1 VTGLIHLYLD
11 DLRACPKGF
20 VLARNAE
27 EFMLLLEHESVGVA
41 SLDHDLGWNEPN
53 GLEVARRMIE
63 QKRYPQE
70 IYLHSS
76 NPLGRASMYQ
86 LLYNHKPEGTKLYM
100 TPMPEEL
107 LFRICR
113 DSR

>member
-1 VTGLIHLYLD
+1 MIYVYLD
-11 DLRACPKGF
+11 DLRPCPRGF

-27 EFMLLLEHESVGVA
+27 EFMLLLEYESVGIA
-41 SLDHDLGWNEPN
+41 SLDHDLGWNVPN
-53 GLEVARRMIE
+53 GLEVARRMVE
-63 QKRYPQE
+63 LQRFPQE

-76 NPLGRASMYQ
+76 NPSGRASMYQ

-107 LFRICR
+107 LLRIGGESNR
-113 DSR
+113 N